1 MARAKFGITAPRS
14 CTSPTAKTWHNV
26 ATLRVRT
33 ITVECHDP
41 YRLVAFWSEATGF
54 SEDPANP
61 NEPDDPEGL
70 LIAPDGGLRLLFIKV
85 PEPNDGASLRLDLTP
100 QEASRDEEVER
111 LLKMGAT
118 LAADHREP
126 DGDGWVL
133 LTDPEGNG
141 FSVARRPAADGGD
154 AVAATATPA
163 VQPAS
168 GGGVW
173 LQRLGSQASAAAAGL
188 RASRPLSR
196 ISREVKMRFSQLIR
210 LVLLLVEAL
219 IALRMLFKVTGANEH
234 AGFASLIYR
243 ITSPLVGPFHPVFS
257 DHPVNGHPFEVGSLL
272 AMGVYAA
279 AAYVLL
285 RLGRLVFTP
294 RS

>member
-1 MARAKFGITAPRS
+1 
-14 CTSPTAKTWHNV
+14 
-26 ATLRVRT
+26 LRVRT
-33 ITVECHDP
+33 ITVECRDP

-54 SEDPANP
+54 AEDPANP
-61 NEPDDPEGL
+61 NERDDPEGL

-85 PEPNDGASLRLDLTP
+85 PEPTGGASRLRLDLTP
-100 QEASRDEEVER
+100 QQASSRDEEVDR

-118 LAADHREP
+118 IAADHREA
-126 DGDGWVL
+126 DSDGWVL
-133 LTDPEGNG
+133 LADPEGNE
-141 FSVARRPAADGGD
+141 FSVARRPADEPGD

-163 VQPAS
+163 DQPAT
-168 GGGVW
+168 GGASW
-173 LQRLGSQASAAAAGL
+173 LQRLGSRASAAAAGL
-188 RASRPLSR
+188 GASRPFSR
-196 ISREVKMRFSQLIR
+196 ISREIKMRFSQLIR

-234 AGFASLIYR
+234 ASFASLVYR
-243 ITSPLVGPFHPVFS
+243 VTSPLVSPFHPVFA

-285 RLGRLVFTP
+285 RLVRLVFTP